1 MLDFKLLAIRPRK
14 NCNPNFLKN
23 LDYDR
28 IYQFYNDYSFFDN
41 DGIKVNRETEVSCVN
56 FQSRIPSGFYDVK
69 TRDEQ
74 PLSVNISAVVGKNGS
89 GKSTLVDLLLVGIY
103 IFSNETKV
111 LYDRPKLVE
120 AEYER
125 LKKLVVP
132 FLKPSDEEL
141 ISQIRKQVSDGISS
155 AGQLD
160 IDGIVRLAWKM
171 KTEAENSEQTYR
183 SDLNALAE
191 MGEKNLEVN
200 ELYRS
205 IKLDLYYQL
214 SGNVYVLR
222 IGTDQKMQCKI
233 ELVKS
238 NLPGGENGIN
248 PGEVDT
254 TDPKV
259 LLSEYFFYTIGI
271 NYSQFGL
278 NANITGQWIN
288 SLFHKNDGYKTPV
301 VINPMRTDGYFDV
314 NNEMSL
320 AKYRLLS
327 NVLIDAGFAQGEERI
342 VPVTEKQSASR
353 VIFSLDREKVKRN
366 RINREGR
373 SISGT
378 NGMPSLLIDLYSVFF
393 SGLHIVPIMEGTSP
407 YQQILEDY
415 IIQKIDSISSR
426 YDGFRGGYKLNR
438 ESGDEDNLRFLNRLF
453 DEESHIT
460 FKLKQALNF
469 LQRTQDLD
477 AKKTFFPTTDLEG
490 GEVVT
495 FDLPIKILLDF
506 IGENRSIDLITF
518 LPPSIFSIDIVL
530 IDKDGKTSPFESLSS
545 GEQQLIHAVQSVLY
559 HIRNLQSAH
568 YSAVD
573 RIRYGAINIIYD
585 EIELYFHPDF
595 QRKFT
600 NGFLK
605 ALEGLRFG
613 DRHGINA
620 INILF
625 LTHSPFI
632 LSDIPENNILKLG
645 EAPEHSSQIESRT
658 FAANIHD
665 LLGNKFFLSD
675 SLMGEFADK
684 KISELIERIS
694 SGNKREDD
702 DKLIAIVGD
711 SFLRAGLERFNAE
724 NL

>member
-14 NCNPNFLKN
+14 NCNPYFLKN
-23 LDYDR
+23 LDEDR
-28 IYQFYNDYSFFDN
+28 IYQFYNDYSFLDHN
-41 DGIKVNRETEVSCVN
+41 GSKANRETEVSFVN
-56 FQSRIPSGFYDVK
+56 FHSRIPSGFYDVK
-69 TRDEQ
+69 TIDGQ

-89 GKSTLVDLLLVGIY
+89 GKSTLIDLLLVGIY
-103 IFSNETKV
+103 IFSNEVKV
-111 LYDRPKLVE
+111 LYDRPNLIK

-125 LKKLVVP
+125 LKKNVVP
-132 FLKPSDEEL
+132 YVKPSDDEL
-141 ISQIRKQVSDGISS
+141 ISQIRKQVSEDISS
-155 AGQLD
+155 TGQVD
-160 IDGIVRLAWKM
+160 IDDIVRLAWKM
-171 KTEAENSEQTYR
+171 KTEAENNEETYR
-183 SDLNALAE
+183 SSLKALTA
-191 MGEKNLEVN
+191 MGEKNLEVD

-205 IKLDLYYQL
+205 IKLDIYYQL
-214 SGNVYVLR
+214 SGDVYVLR
-222 IGTDQKMQCKI
+222 VGTDQKVRCKI
-233 ELVKS
+233 ELIKS
-238 NLPGGENGIN
+238 NLSGEGRSVNYD
-248 PGEVDT
+248 EVGSMDF
-254 TDPKV
+254 KV

-301 VINPMRTDGYFDV
+301 VINPMRTEGNFDV

-327 NVLIDAGFAQGEERI
+327 NVLIDAGFAEGEERT
-342 VPVTEKQSASR
+342 VPVTEKQSVSR
-353 VIFSLDREKVKRN
+353 VIFSLDREKVKSN

-378 NGMPSLLIDLYSVFF
+378 NGLPSLLIDLYSVFF
-393 SGLHIVPIMEGTSP
+393 SGVNIIPIMGGTSP
-407 YQQILEDY
+407 YQQILENY

-426 YDGFRGGYKLNR
+426 YDGFRGGYKLDR
-438 ESGDEDNLRFLNRLF
+438 ESGDEENIRFLTRLF
-453 DEESHIT
+453 DEGSHIT

-477 AKKTFFPTTDLEG
+477 EEKPFFPITDLDGDEA
-490 GEVVT
+490 VT
-495 FDLPIKILLDF
+495 FDMPIKKLLDF
-506 IGENRSIDLITF
+506 IGEKHSFDLITF

-530 IDKDGKTSPFESLSS
+530 IDKDENPSLFESLSS

-559 HIRNLQSAH
+559 HIRNLQSVY
-568 YSAVD
+568 YSAVE
-573 RIRYGAINIIYD
+573 RIRYRAINIVYD

-595 QRKFT
+595 QRKFI

-605 ALEGLRFG
+605 ALEGMRFG
-613 DRHGINA
+613 DRAGIGA

-645 EAPEHSSQIESRT
+645 KALEQSSQIESRT

-675 SLMGEFADK
+675 SLMGEFADE
-684 KISELIERIS
+684 KITELIERIS
-694 SGNKREDD
+694 SGNKLEDD
-702 DKLIAIVGD
+702 DKLIALVGD
-711 SFLRAGLERFNAE
+711 SFLRAGLERFNAG
-724 NL
+724 NR